1 MNRLGFYL
9 PPWLI
14 PLVGLTFLAGC
25 RPQVDNPSPDGQ
37 HGNVTTLTLILSDSS
52 AFPVQRDT
60 FVFDDP
66 DGAGGNQPLRWDT
79 LRLRPSRTYA
89 AQLKLTNK
97 LASPP
102 QDLNTLITAQG
113 NQHLFVYQ
121 TDTSLLSVAITDR
134 DVLNLPLGFQSSWQS
149 RSRIG
154 SGYVQIGLR
163 HIAFGKN
170 LNSGASSGHSDIQ
183 VLFPLVVQ
191 P

>member
-1 MNRLGFYL
+1 MSRFGLSF
-9 PPWLI
+9 PPWLF
-14 PLVGLTFLAGC
+14 PLVGLTILTGC

-37 HGNVTTLTLILSDSS
+37 HGTVTTLSLILSDSS

-66 DGAGGNQPLRWDT
+66 DGAGGNQPQRWDT
-79 LRLRPSRTYA
+79 LQLRPSRTYA

-102 QDLNTLITAQG
+102 QDLNPLITAQG

-121 TDTSLLSVAITDR
+121 SDTSLLTIDITDR
-134 DVLNLPLGFQSSWQS
+134 DLLNLPLGFQTTWETQNLV
-149 RSRIG
+149 G
-154 SGYVQIGLR
+154 SGSVEINLR

-170 LNSGASSGHSDIQ
+170 SNSGIESGHSDIKIA
-183 VLFPLVVQ
+183 FPLVLI

>member
-1 MNRLGFYL
+1 MNRFGFYP

-14 PLVGLTFLAGC
+14 CLVGLTILAGC
-25 RPQVDNPSPDGQ
+25 RPQVDNPQPDGQ
-37 HGNVTTLTLILSDSS
+37 HGTVTTLTLILSDSS
-52 AFPVQRDT
+52 TFPIQRDT

-79 LRLRPSRTYA
+79 LRWRPSRTYA
-89 AQLKLTNK
+89 AQLFLTNK

-102 QDLNTLITAQG
+102 QELNPLITAQG

-121 TDTSLLSVAITDR
+121 SDTSFVTIHITDR
-134 DVLNLPLGFQSSWQS
+134 DLLNLPLGFQSSWQS
-149 RSRIG
+149 RNRIG
-154 SGYVQIGLR
+154 SGHVQIGLR

-170 LNSGASSGHSDIQ
+170 LNSGANSGHSDIQ
-183 VLFPLVVQ
+183 VSFPFVAQ

>member
-1 MNRLGFYL
+1 
-9 PPWLI
+9 
-14 PLVGLTFLAGC
+14 
-25 RPQVDNPSPDGQ
+25 VDNPSPDGQ
-37 HGNVTTLTLILSDSS
+37 HGTVTTLSLILSDSS

-102 QDLNTLITAQG
+102 QDLNPLITAQG
-113 NQHLFVYQ
+113 NHHLFVYQ
-121 TDTSLLSVAITDR
+121 SDTSLLTIDITDR
-134 DVLNLPLGFQSSWQS
+134 DLLNLPLGFHTTWETQNLG
-149 RSRIG
+149 G
-154 SGYVQIGLR
+154 SGSVEINLR

-170 LNSGASSGHSDIQ
+170 SNSGVEIGHSDIKIT
-183 VLFPLVVQ
+183 FPLVIK